1 MEGTPLRPG
10 PVPGSKHRRPVI
22 GPRNVKNA
30 FKQNRGT
37 LCVEDT
43 FIYLEELLACLSFP
57 APNCHHAKFGP

>member
-43 FIYLEELLACLSFP
+43 FIYL
-57 APNCHHAKFGP
+57 